1 MLRLG
6 RFEFDCSML
15 TAKVRTRSSGPS
27 AFIKMSSFGSC
38 DQIIEFQK
46 IVRFSSFGQY
56 CPNFRTVQRRCTLD
70 LIVYGSHKYSNNDY
84 FSKNRANLI
93 ETGKVVFCHGFMA
106 AQAICI
112 LTIIFISLNATVS
125 ETGPIMVEQRFN
137 STRLS

>member
-1 MLRLG
+1 
-6 RFEFDCSML
+6 
-15 TAKVRTRSSGPS
+15 
-27 AFIKMSSFGSC
+27 MSSLGSC
-38 DQIIEFQK
+38 DHSIIEFKRSYFGTK
-46 IVRFSSFGQY
+46 ISYQGLLFG
-56 CPNFRTVQRRCTLD
+56 LWWA
-70 LIVYGSHKYSNNDY
+70 LVYGSHKYFNNTF